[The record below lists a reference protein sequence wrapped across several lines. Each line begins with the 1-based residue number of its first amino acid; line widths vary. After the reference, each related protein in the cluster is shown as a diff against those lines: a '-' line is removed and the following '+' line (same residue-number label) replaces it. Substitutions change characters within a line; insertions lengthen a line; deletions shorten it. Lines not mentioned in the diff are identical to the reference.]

1 MSVESVDPSLA
12 PSLVEDVALRLQ
24 RQVGLVP
31 ARGLGV
37 VRRAL
42 FFALL
47 TWLPLVAWAL
57 YMGRILPGG
66 VDEPLVM
73 HFGVHVRFLLAVP
86 ALILGEAMAHRV
98 STTLIPYFLT
108 SGVVPP
114 SQRGAFVR
122 VVSGV
127 ARLRDRALP
136 WVVIAVVVAAWTFLQ
151 PAAVGSEAGH
161 EAMWAS
167 SAEGGGYGFGGWW
180 FLYVS
185 RPIFS
190 VLLVAWL
197 WRLALVFLLLKRI
210 AGLELSIVPTHAD
223 GAGGLG
229 FLKDLPKAFSL
240 LAFATSAVVASRLAH
255 EVIYHE
261 VSLLSL
267 KVVLGGFVLLVVVIC
282 IAPLLALVGPLAA
295 AKRRGLLEYGALV
308 GEHGR
313 LVRRRWILREAPEDD
328 ALLQAPE
335 IGPVADTLALYEAV
349 VRMKPVPF
357 GKSTLL
363 GIAVPTLI
371 PILVLLSTQVPIKE
385 VLKKIVGALL

>member
-1 MSVESVDPSLA
+1 M
-12 PSLVEDVALRLQ
+12 
-24 RQVGLVP
+24 
-31 ARGLGV
+31 
-37 VRRAL
+37 
-42 FFALL
+42 
-47 TWLPLVAWAL
+47 
-57 YMGRILPGG
+57 
-66 VDEPLVM
+66 
-73 HFGVHVRFLLAVP
+73 
-86 ALILGEAMAHRV
+86 
-98 STTLIPYFLT
+98 
-108 SGVVPP
+108 
-114 SQRGAFVR
+114 
-122 VVSGV
+122 
-127 ARLRDRALP
+127 
-136 WVVIAVVVAAWTFLQ
+136 
-151 PAAVGSEAGH
+151 
-161 EAMWAS
+161 
-167 SAEGGGYGFGGWW
+167 
-180 FLYVS
+180 S

-267 KVVLGGFVLLVVVIC
+267 KVVLSGFVLLVVVIC

-349 VRMKPVPF
+349 ARMKPVPF